1 VYSTVHRHRHS
12 HRLCECLWRHTGRGA
27 PKPHPRLRKSKIYRC
42 APPRVV
48 QAARRRPSPR
58 LGRRVADHPPYPPMP
73 PYHFPMYM
81 LKVLPQGVRAE
92 SFRPPLTLYI
102 PWWGCPRKS
111 GDVLTMIKNDN
122 KRAEEGRK
130 GARALGRRTAWG
142 DQPGRACAQSPCPI
156 GRVLTRLGKCVGRRC
171 WLQLRRILR
180 TVGSRLR

>member
-1 VYSTVHRHRHS
+1 MPM
-12 HRLCECLWRHTGRGA
+12 A
-27 PKPHPRLRKSKIYRC
+27 PYRARC
-42 APPRVV
+42 AKTPPETPKIEDISVC
-48 QAARRRPSPR
+48 PSPR
-58 LGRRVADHPPYPPMP
+58 GPGGATSPQPAAWQACSGPSALPADATIPFSHVHAQSPPARGARRVISSPFDTIH
-73 PYHFPMYM
+73 
-81 LKVLPQGVRAE
+81 
-92 SFRPPLTLYI
+92 TLV
-102 PWWGCPRKS
+102 GLSEEER
-111 GDVLTMIKNDN
+111 DVLTMIKNDN